1 MPCSPRVAEELT
13 EKEDNLK
20 MSSLEDLNVEN
31 IFNVLKNTA
40 WEGFLLHVFSMYI
53 NHVISDC

>member
-31 IFNVLKNTA
+31 ISLS
-40 WEGFLLHVFSMYI
+40 FLRDKE
-53 NHVISDC
+53 NK